1 MHQPVPIAGHIP
13 QKTGFPFPQYSDVS
27 KLDGNIFVFD
37 DRTPEALGQDMTAKV
52 QQRLQPSSQIR
63 LGRRHRS
70 RITLKGLETFTGQRP
85 EAFNHPPDPRGA
97 VSNDGRADP

>member
-37 DRTPEALGQDMTAKV
+37 DRTPEAFGQDMTAKV
-52 QQRLQPSSQIR
+52 
-63 LGRRHRS
+63 
-70 RITLKGLETFTGQRP
+70 
-85 EAFNHPPDPRGA
+85 
-97 VSNDGRADP
+97 